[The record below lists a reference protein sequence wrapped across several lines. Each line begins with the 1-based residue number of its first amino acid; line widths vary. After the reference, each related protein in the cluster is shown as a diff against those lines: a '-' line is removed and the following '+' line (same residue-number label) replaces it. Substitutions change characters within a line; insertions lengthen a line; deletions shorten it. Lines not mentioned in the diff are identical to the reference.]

1 MLKEAEASSVLPLGA
16 ESADLAGWDQGAS
29 HAEVRYLY
37 CGYAH
42 LSFNIATYNRV
53 WLSLLL

>member
-1 MLKEAEASSVLPLGA
+1 MLKVAEASSILPLGA

-29 HAEVRYLY
+29 HAEVRCSY

-42 LSFNIATYNRV
+42 SSFNIATDYIV
-53 WLSLLL
+53 WPGPFL